1 MWYHQYDSI
10 PKNHSSKRIRIIMDL
25 YTNIDYFL
33 FDLSN
38 EYFTDLTIKA
48 RNLNK
53 ELGFISFNG
62 NLKISLGE
70 LSNWP
75 TVYYVPINCE
85 NCSDCGDCNEENL
98 LFSDINSNSYSHV
111 KIDIGYTLYHPNFN
125 KYGRGSGYESFNAM
139 NSYFEDEFHLNI
151 PNGLVLDEDSLF
163 IHLFGKNEDNGGL
176 ETISFMGST
185 NQINCNK
192 DALNNRYTLKVEDNN
207 YRDFIKSHNTEK
219 IISLEYKT
227 KNSPF
232 YYLINIFS
240 IVVFLLN
247 FINFI
252 FGNKF
257 DTGLIALISFS
268 VLYLALKREGY
279 IFAFDYLILSLILAS
294 GFFFILMCLGF
305 YWVDLISFFNIYS
318 NNLLSI
324 GQFLL
329 YFNPWQLIIVEG
341 TFFI

>member
-10 PKNHSSKRIRIIMDL
+10 PKNHSSKRIRVVMDL
-25 YTNIDYFL
+25 YTNIDYFF

-38 EYFTDLTIKA
+38 EDFTDLTIKA
-48 RNLNK
+48 RNINK

-75 TVYYVPINCE
+75 KVYDVPINCE
-85 NCSDCGDCNEENL
+85 SCSDCEDCEEEYL
-98 LFSDINSNSYSHV
+98 LFSDINSYRHV
-111 KIDIGYTLYHPNFN
+111 KIDIGYTIYHPNFN
-125 KYGRGSGYESFNAM
+125 KYGMGSGYESFTAM
-139 NSYFEDEFHLNI
+139 RTYFEDEFHLNI
-151 PNGLVLDEDSLF
+151 PNGLELDEDSLL
-163 IHLFGKNEDNGGL
+163 IHLFGRNEDNGYL

-192 DALNNRYTLKVEDNN
+192 DALNNRYTLKVDDNK
-207 YRDFIKSHNTEK
+207 YRDFIKSHSLEK

-227 KNSPF
+227 KNSCF

-252 FGNKF
+252 FGNKS

-279 IFAFDYLILSLILAS
+279 IFALDNLIITFIISS
-294 GFFFILMCLGF
+294 GIFFILACF
-305 YWVDLISFFNIYS
+305 EINIFNIY
-318 NNLLSI
+318 NHLFHNVTTQLYLLI
-324 GQFLL
+324 FL
-329 YFNPWQLIIVEG
+329 
-341 TFFI
+341 